1 LDELA
6 VIGKNRVEVG
16 IIAPVLGVVLAAIVV
31 LVLWRVMR
39 MRGSRSDARTRAP
52 ALSESEAEFLDSSH
66 IISGPLSGGA
76 ADPRRNP
83 ADPSAPPRNRVP

>member
-1 LDELA
+1 VD
-6 VIGKNRVEVG
+6 VG
-16 IIAPVLGVVLAAIVV
+16 IIAPVLGVVLAAVVV

-39 MRGSRSDARTRAP
+39 MRASKSAARTRAL

-66 IISGPLSGGA
+66 IISGSIAGTA

-83 ADPSAPPRNRVP
+83 ADKSAPPLDRLP

>member
-1 LDELA
+1 MD
-6 VIGKNRVEVG
+6 VG

-39 MRGSRSDARTRAP
+39 MRASKSAARTRAP

-66 IISGPLSGGA
+66 IISGSISGPA
-76 ADPRRNP
+76 AEPRRNA
-83 ADPSAPPRNRVP
+83 ADNSAPPLNRLP

>member
-1 LDELA
+1 MD
-6 VIGKNRVEVG
+6 VG

-39 MRGSRSDARTRAP
+39 MRASKSAARTRAP

-66 IISGPLSGGA
+66 IIGGPISGM
-76 ADPRRNP
+76 ADPRRN
-83 ADPSAPPRNRVP
+83 AGDKSAPPLDRLP